1 MATRNPFVSNPEHAE
16 VWELGYVA
24 GFAEPETDHFLPL
37 SEELSDVYLR
47 GEQGGRDDRRR
58 MPPGDGAAADGE
70 HSQWGELGE
79 AAFEF
84 GFVHALGEGLVHL
97 GLKAGGLIM
106 LVFDVV
112 QIPGDVSFTA
122 LEPDFEGPVDQEGE
136 TFLAVCGRT
145 DHAMQ
150 PDGVVTDDGYWVGA
164 ERERCGDAARDRRQH
179 QHPEAVLVRCSRAD
193 NTCGP
198 VWPLQ

>member
-1 MATRNPFVSNPEHAE
+1 MATRNPFVSNPATAE

-24 GFAEPETDHFLPL
+24 GFAQPETDHFLPF
-37 SEELSDVYLR
+37 SEELLNVYQR
-47 GEQGGRDDRRR
+47 GEQVGRDDRRR
-58 MPPGDGAAADGE
+58 LPPGDAPAEG
-70 HSQWGELGE
+70 HSQWAEFGE

-97 GLKAGGLIM
+97 GLKAGGLVM

-122 LEPDFEGPVDQEGE
+122 LEPDYEGPVDQEGE
-136 TFLAVCGRT
+136 SYVVVCGRT

-150 PDGVVTDDGYWVGA
+150 PDGVVTDDGYFVGP
-164 ERERCGDAARDRRQH
+164 ERQSFREAAADRRGH
-179 QHPEAVLVRCSRAD
+179 QHMEAIVVRCSAAD
-193 NTCGP
+193 STCGP
-198 VWPLQ
+198 IWPLQ